1 MPRVSASGDL
11 VPVELHAGA
20 DDEIVVGQGIA
31 VVEVNRVL
39 LGLKSLGRI
48 ANPLDADRY
57 QAFFR
62 AARAGQRI
70 DAGANQ
76 RT

>member
-1 MPRVSASGDL
+1 MRACPSGSSEASG
-11 VPVELHAGA
+11 
-20 DDEIVVGQGIA
+20 QCIA

-48 ANPLDADRY
+48 ANPPDADRN

-62 AARAGQRI
+62 AARARQR
-70 DAGANQ
+70 
-76 RT
+76 